1 MCIIDRRF
9 KQAGN
14 WVLAGAVLSFFGFIH
29 GMQLGIRASP
39 LVALGNFFLAGL
51 CLAAVWSQGS
61 SGRELKSTEIRQ

>member
-29 GMQLGIRASP
+29 GKHWEGASP
-39 LVALGNFFLAGL
+39 FVALGYLLLAGI
-51 CLAAVWSQGS
+51 CLTAVWSQGS
-61 SGRELKSTEIRQ
+61 SG